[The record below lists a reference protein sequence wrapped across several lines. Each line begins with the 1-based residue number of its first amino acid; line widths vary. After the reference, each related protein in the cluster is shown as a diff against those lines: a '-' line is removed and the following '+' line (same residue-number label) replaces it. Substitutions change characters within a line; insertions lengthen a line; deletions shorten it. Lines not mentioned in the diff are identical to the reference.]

1 MKFIKKIST
10 SLLYLLIVFLVL
22 LAYGS
27 INNKFYRVIV
37 IEGNSM
43 SPTMRFGDLMVMVE
57 PRENMPANTIITM
70 SVDGSLV
77 THRLLGY
84 EEDGFPITKGDANQT
99 DDNFRANQVYIV
111 GKYLVHIPYLGY
123 PLLWISSLAHKI
135 I

>member
-1 MKFIKKIST
+1 MKFLKKVST
-10 SLLYLLIVFLVL
+10 GFMYLLLIFLVV

-27 INNKFYRVIV
+27 IDNKFYRVIV

>member
-1 MKFIKKIST
+1 MKFLKKVST
-10 SLLYLLIVFLVL
+10 GFMYLLLIFLVV

-27 INNKFYRVIV
+27 IDNKFYRVIV

-43 SPTMRFGDLMVMVE
+43 SPTMKFGDLMVMVE
-57 PRENMPANTIITM
+57 PKENMPANTIITM

-84 EEDGFPITKGDANQT
+84 EADGFPITKGDANQT

-135 I
+135 V

>member
-1 MKFIKKIST
+1 MKFIIKIST